1 MQLVQ
6 YKIIIQSVDVIQ
18 ALRGTHSQPA
28 DALQLVRQQS
38 QKLWTLVTQVHVD
51 QMLSATIETGLPPA
65 SVYLNILG
73 TLTWPADQNVLS
85 TLIVHQTRL
94 VRDFIVW
101 IHALEFVELML
112 NAMSEII
119 FLPAR
124 VMKATLEIHSQNVD
138 SNLKVSDKN
147 LYHDMYQK
155 VNYSTFLTI

>member
-38 QKLWTLVTQVHVD
+38 QKSWTPVTQVHVD

-65 SVYLNILG
+65 SVYLNILE
-73 TLTWPADQNVLS
+73 THMWPADQNVLS

-94 VRDFIVW
+94 VRETSV
-101 IHALEFVELML
+101 
-112 NAMSEII
+112 
-119 FLPAR
+119 
-124 VMKATLEIHSQNVD
+124 
-138 SNLKVSDKN
+138 
-147 LYHDMYQK
+147 
-155 VNYSTFLTI
+155 